1 MGIPPGSGGRRA
13 TLVLLVSGARAGAP
27 ADKAGIEEGN
37 RLVSINGVSLRLS
50 AADAK
55 EGDMDGIVNRRLI
68 RELEK
73 VKAGADVDLRV
84 WSGGEGEGG
93 EGENGAG
100 GGLRGRG
107 GGAGHQRQGRPAGGP
122 RPSRP

>member
-55 EGDMDGIVNRRLI
+55 EGDMDGIMNRRLI

-93 EGENGAG
+93 EGEN
-100 GGLRGRG
+100 RG
-107 GGAGHQRQGRPAGGP
+107 GEGVSRPGGARAP
-122 RPSRP
+122 RPRGP

>member
-93 EGENGAG
+93 EGENGAVG
-100 GGLRGRG
+100 GFARRGRAARPELEGRAAVGLR
-107 GGAGHQRQGRPAGGP
+107 
-122 RPSRP
+122 PSAA